1 VRALFRP
8 EVRDPALKAP
18 RGEAR
23 IRALFERWLEW
34 GSSAGGCLLVA
45 SAFELDEPA
54 RARRTRSL
62 RPAMNAP
69 PSPHDRHH
77 VPRTR
82 KPLPFGPTN
91 GAAGTTPLE
100 GPGSA
105 RCSRSTRPDAADAEI
120 AM

>member
-1 VRALFRP
+1 MRALFRP

-45 SAFELDEPA
+45 SAFEIDDQPGPPHPKLE
-54 RARRTRSL
+54 T
-62 RPAMNAP
+62 PAMNAP

>member
-1 VRALFRP
+1 MRALFRP
-8 EVRDPALKAP
+8 EVRDPALKAL

-45 SAFELDEPA
+45 SAFEIDDQPGPPHPKLE
-54 RARRTRSL
+54 

-77 VPRTR
+77 VPRS
-82 KPLPFGPTN
+82 PQAP
-91 GAAGTTPLE
+91 AI
-100 GPGSA
+100 
-105 RCSRSTRPDAADAEI
+105 RPDERCGRYNPA
-120 AM
+120 